1 MSPLFQSFPASGSSL
16 MSWFFPSGGKYWSFT
31 FSISSS
37 NEYSGLISFRI
48 DSFDLLAVQ
57 GTLKSLLQYHNS
69 KASILQGSDFFMAQL
84 SYSYIT
90 TGKTIALT
98 RQIFVGK
105 DLMSLLFHML
115 SCFVII
121 FCFLCFVCLFVL
133 FCFST
138 SSKHLLILW
147 LQSPSAVILEPK
159 NIKSVT
165 VSIVFPF
172 ICHEVMTVDAIIHPN
187 SPTTQILHT
196 AISESTAEW
205 ISKLSLYFHFIYSE
219 NILCWFSLGSNPF
232 MSSHTSQRSQNL
244 LQSSFPFTFSH
255 FFVAYSLRPFHSNY
269 ASHASTSRPLQ
280 LLFPHTGSF
289 PSRVFQ
295 WLFSVSLHPLS
306 FTQIS
311 PS

>member
-1 MSPLFQSFPASGSSL
+1 
-16 MSWFFPSGGKYWSFT
+16 
-31 FSISSS
+31 
-37 NEYSGLISFRI
+37 
-48 DSFDLLAVQ
+48 
-57 GTLKSLLQYHNS
+57 
-69 KASILQGSDFFMAQL
+69 
-84 SYSYIT
+84 
-90 TGKTIALT
+90 
-98 RQIFVGK
+98 
-105 DLMSLLFHML
+105 MSLLFNML
-115 SCFVII
+115 SRFAIV
-121 FCFLCFVCLFVL
+121 FLPRSKCCLI
-133 FCFST
+133 S
-138 SSKHLLILW
+138 W